1 MKGTF
6 VKILISEKQTI
17 FTEGL
22 KTVLSDDKQFYIVGS
37 TVTAKETLSFAQQY
51 HPDIILIDP
60 VFDDMDNLQL
70 LSKLTEIKPP
80 VNIIFITEQKDED
93 FLIHSLEKGIQS
105 ILPKDVSPQKLI
117 NSILSVYNGETLVS
131 EILATK
137 LLKNMISREK
147 NLERLSSRE
156 KEVLGLVAEGLSNK
170 QIGKKLFISERTVKN
185 HLSSVYRKIN
195 VKDRTQA
202 AVFLVKENLIL

>member
-147 NLERLSSRE
+147 NLELLSSRE